1 MTTTTT
7 VAVGGLGLGL
17 GAAALAGAVGLG
29 LAAVAFGGRNRGG
42 NKGGYRGGYGHH
54 GGGGYGH
61 HGGGGY
67 GHHGGYGGYH
77 RRRRSVED
85 ESEAL
90 DNLMA
95 LIRQEDVTGCGLKL
109 MCELGAAPE
118 DELTVEELSI
128 MHLVGPIVKP
138 GEGVLPSGSATT
150 HYRDAKTFGQEGGE
164 CAKEFPMCPLNR
176 AQLMETV
183 MNYLP

>member
-29 LAAVAFGGRNRGG
+29 LAAAAAAAFGGRNRGG
-42 NKGGYRGGYGHH
+42 NKGGYRGHH
-54 GGGGYGH
+54 GGGYGH
-61 HGGGGY
+61 HGGGY

-77 RRRRSVED
+77 RRRRSVEED
-85 ESEAL
+85 SEAL

-95 LIRQEDVTGCGLKL
+95 LIRQEDVTGCGMRL

-128 MHLVGPIVKP
+128 LHLVGPIVKP
-138 GEGVLPSGSATT
+138 GEGVLPSGSATSQ
-150 HYRDAKTFGQEGGE
+150 YRNAKDFGREGGE
-164 CAKEFPMCPLNR
+164 CAKAFPMCPLDR
-176 AQLMETV
+176 AQLMDTV